1 MSMMISELY
10 DALISA
16 GADDSKAR
24 EAAKAVA
31 DYEARFN
38 TIESELKLHRW
49 MLTLLIALNITILF
63 KLFV

>member
-1 MSMMISELY
+1 MMISELY

-31 DYEARFN
+31 DYEVRFN